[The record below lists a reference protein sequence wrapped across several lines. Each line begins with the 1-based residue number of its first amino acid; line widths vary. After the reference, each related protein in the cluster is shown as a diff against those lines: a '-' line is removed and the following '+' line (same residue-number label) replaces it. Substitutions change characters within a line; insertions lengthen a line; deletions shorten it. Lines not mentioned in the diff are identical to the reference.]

1 MLISDFIGILKFL
14 ANLIGLPFLSVLI
27 GFFILSVELF
37 LLAFLMLLAVWRIRK
52 EMINLNRKIEVLS
65 HPPENGSEIETDKE
79 TEKGFGKESKNEIEK
94 EIEAQP
100 GHELGKKKYRY
111 KWK

>member
-1 MLISDFIGILKFL
+1 MVISDLIGILEFL

-37 LLAFLMLLAVWRIRK
+37 LLGLLMLLAVWRIRK
-52 EMINLNRKIEVLS
+52 EMINLNRKIELLS
-65 HPPENGSEIETDKE
+65 HSPENGFEIEPGKE
-79 TEKGFGKESKNEIEK
+79 TKQEFEKEAKNEIET
-94 EIEAQP
+94 EAQP
-100 GHELGKKKYRY
+100 DKELVKKKYRY

>member
-1 MLISDFIGILKFL
+1 MVISDLIGILEFL

-37 LLAFLMLLAVWRIRK
+37 LLGLLMLLAVWRIRK
-52 EMINLNRKIEVLS
+52 EMINLNRKIELLS
-65 HPPENGSEIETDKE
+65 HPPENGLEIEPNKE
-79 TEKGFGKESKNEIEK
+79 TNKEFGKETKKEIEK
-94 EIEAQP
+94 ETDAQP
-100 GHELGKKKYRY
+100 DNELGKKKYRY

>member
-1 MLISDFIGILKFL
+1 MVISDLIGILEFL

-37 LLAFLMLLAVWRIRK
+37 LLGLLMLLAVWRIRK
-52 EMINLNRKIEVLS
+52 EMINLNRKIELLS
-65 HPPENGSEIETDKE
+65 HPPENGSKIEHDKEIEEEFGKETRNEIKKE
-79 TEKGFGKESKNEIEK
+79 TE
-94 EIEAQP
+94 AQP
-100 GHELGKKKYRY
+100 DNELGKKKYRY